1 MFFILGH
8 CHVNLVF
15 QIPSFQAFSKQ
26 VLKKTSNFC
35 FSFQL
40 SFFLKFRWSRWHWLD
55 HQRCS
60 QQPRMSFVSWCSI
73 ERLNYYPVVSV
84 QGVKSLGGHFAC
96 SSREFVIHEV
106 KFCKRKRETLT
117 HFYSGKSSKRAKLH
131 KSNTMTPNLPE
142 LTCNQPKVN
151 QLLGD

>member
-1 MFFILGH
+1 MSIW
-8 CHVNLVF
+8 
-15 QIPSFQAFSKQ
+15 
-26 VLKKTSNFC
+26 C
-35 FSFQL
+35 F
-40 SFFLKFRWSRWHWLD
+40 KFRFFKLFPSKFWRKLPFLFSTFLLFEVSVKPMALWLD

-73 ERLNYYPVVSV
+73 ERLNYYPIVSV
-84 QGVKSLGGHFAC
+84 QGVKSLGDHFAC
-96 SSREFVIHEV
+96 SCREFVIYEV
-106 KFCKRKRETLT
+106 KIFKRKRETLP